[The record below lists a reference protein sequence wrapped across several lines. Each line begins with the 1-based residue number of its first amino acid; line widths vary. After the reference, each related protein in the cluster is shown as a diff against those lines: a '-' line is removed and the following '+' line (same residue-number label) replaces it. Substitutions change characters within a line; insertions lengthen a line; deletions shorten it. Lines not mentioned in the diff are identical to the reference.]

1 MKRFR
6 AMSKVLLVC
15 DLRDAPTLIF
25 TFLVPAGLLIA
36 LVLSFGDMPSSSG
49 GDSVNEVSSNV
60 VAFGTAFVGIFAGA
74 SHLALWKEN
83 GMIRVLRAF
92 PISTGTILLSQAAV
106 GVMFAIAQA
115 VLLVSIGVTPWL
127 GMTPAITAPAALI
140 PVVLGYLMF
149 FFLGVL
155 IGILVPSMAAVSM
168 VAVLIVIPLGYA
180 GGAMM
185 PEEGLPDWLQ
195 TIAPYTP
202 IYHTRE
208 AVTMPLVDVGTWG
221 DAALGC
227 LYLTGVSAL
236 LFLVVRSLMRWDK

>member
-36 LVLSFGDMPSSSG
+36 LVLSFGDIPSPSG

-60 VAFGTAFVGIFAGA
+60 VAFGTSFVGIFAGA
-74 SHLALWKEN
+74 SHLALWREN
-83 GMIRVLRAF
+83 GMLRVLRAF
-92 PISTGTILLSQAAV
+92 PISTGTILMAQAFI

-115 VLLVSIGVTPWL
+115 VLLVLIGVTPWL
-127 GMTPAITAPAALI
+127 GMTPAITAPAAVI

-155 IGILVPSMAAVSM
+155 IGILIPSMAAVSM
-168 VAVLIVIPLGYA
+168 VAIILVMPLGYA

-185 PEEGLPDWLQ
+185 PEDGLPDWVQ

-202 IYHTRE
+202 IYHIRE
-208 AVTMPLVDVGTWG
+208 AVTMPLVDVGSWEAVG
-221 DAALGC
+221 LGC
-227 LYLTGVSAL
+227 LYLVGVSAV
-236 LFLVVRSLMRWDK
+236 LFLLVRSLMRWDK